1 MPRNITVTF
10 DDGSTHVYQNA
21 PDDVSP
27 DAVHQRAQQEYGKAV
42 KSLYGGRQPNQAQAA
57 PEERSMLQS
66 FGEGALRGAAGIG
79 NTLLSP
85 VRGLANLV
93 APEQSSLSTLV
104 DGKKTRS
111 GPLAPVADYLARIP
125 ESMKW
130 LDQENASNP
139 ISYGAGKLGTE
150 IAMTAPVGG
159 VIGKGLAKVA
169 PMLGGAAP
177 VVNKLAQATASGG
190 MRLGGPAATTAL
202 GWAGDTGLR
211 MAGGAINGAATAG
224 LVDPESAGTG
234 AMIGGAI
241 PGGVAL
247 AGAAGRG
254 IRNSLAVSPEV
265 GKLAQRAKELGIDV
279 PVDRIAQNKP
289 LNALAASL
297 EYVPLSGRAATT
309 EKMGK
314 QLNTA
319 LARTFGQNT
328 DNLTVALDQASKD
341 LGGKFDAV
349 LQSNSVKMTPAFKT
363 ALAEAEDQAANELG
377 PEAASI
383 IHKQIAQLQT
393 KGAAGEIDG
402 QVAYNI
408 KKSLDRI
415 GSGKSDAAFYARD
428 LKRKLMDALNDSLGP
443 DEAKSFAEVRKQYGN
458 MMEIDKLVQ
467 NGAEGGVSAARLG
480 NLRNIRSADLQELA
494 DISAQFLKTR
504 ESPHGALQRLVIGGT
519 AGSIGGAAAGLGALP
534 YLGAAAVAGR
544 GANATLNSNTLR
556 NALIN
561 SSKGA
566 TQLPSGDVSALAQ
579 LLAKSAPV
587 ALTPSGRQ

>member
-1 MPRNITVTF
+1 MPVARF
-10 DDGSTHVYQNA
+10 EMPDGRVARFEVPDGTTPEQAHSMMESHFAGRAKEKPTPA
-21 PDDVSP
+21 PATEGPS
-27 DAVHQRAQQEYGKAV
+27 K
-42 KSLYGGRQPNQAQAA
+42 L
-57 PEERSMLQS
+57 RS
-66 FGEGALRGAAGIG
+66 FAEGALTGAAGIG
-79 NTLLSP
+79 NTLL
-85 VRGLANLV
+85 
-93 APEQSSLSTLV
+93 
-104 DGKKTRS
+104 
-111 GPLAPVADYLARIP
+111 APVKAGAKLVGADGVGEYLDRIP
-125 ESMKW
+125 EAMSG
-130 LDQENASNP
+130 LARDNAENPRSF
-139 ISYGAGKLGTE
+139 GAGKLGAE
-150 IAMTAPVGG
+150 VAMTAPVGG
-159 VIGKGLAKVA
+159 VIGGGLAKVA
-169 PMLGGAAP
+169 PMLGRAAP
-177 VVNKLAQATASGG
+177 VVSKLAQATSSGG
-190 MRLGGPAATTAL
+190 MKLGGPAATTAL
-202 GWAGDTGLR
+202 GRAGDMGLR

-224 LVDPESAGTG
+224 LVDPSSAGAG
-234 AMIGGAI
+234 AAIGGAI

-265 GKLAQRAKELGIDV
+265 AKLAERAKALGIDV

-341 LGGKFDAV
+341 LGGKFDTV

-415 GSGKSDAAFYARD
+415 GSGNSDAAFYARD
-428 LKRKLMDALNDSLGP
+428 LKRKLMDALNDSLGAT
-443 DEAKSFAEVRKQYGN
+443 EAKSFAEVRKQYGN

-480 NLRNIRSADLQELA
+480 NLRNIRSSDLQELA

-504 ESPHGALQRLVIGGT
+504 ESPHGALQRLVIGG
-519 AGSIGGAAAGLGALP
+519 AAVPAAAGLGALP

-544 GANATLNSNTLR
+544 GANATLNSNALR

-561 SSKGA
+561 SAKSSPRLAGD
-566 TQLPSGDVSALAQ
+566 DVSALAQ

>member
-1 MPRNITVTF
+1 MAGPW
-10 DDGSTHVYQNA
+10 
-21 PDDVSP
+21 
-27 DAVHQRAQQEYGKAV
+27 EK
-42 KSLYGGRQPNQAQAA
+42 YGGEQVAEDGPWAKYGGEAVGTQAPAQAA
-57 PEERSMLQS
+57 PEERSKLQS

-79 NTLLSP
+79 NTLLMP
-85 VRGLANLV
+85 VRGLVNLV
-93 APEQSSLSTLV
+93 APEEATLSTLV
-104 DGKKTRS
+104 DGKKRRT
-111 GPLAPVADYLARIP
+111 GMLAPVAEYLDRIP
-125 ESMKW
+125 DSMKR

-139 ISYGAGKLGTE
+139 WSYGAGKLGAE

-159 VIGKGLAKVA
+159 MLGGGIKTAA
-169 PMLGGAAP
+169 PMLGRFAP
-177 VVNKLAQATASGG
+177 IAEKLGEATASGG
-190 MRLGGPAATTAL
+190 MRLGSTAATTAL
-202 GWAGDTGLR
+202 GRAGDMGIR
-211 MAGGAINGAATAG
+211 MAGGALNGAATSG
-224 LVDPESAGTG
+224 MVDPSSAGTG
-234 AMIGGAI
+234 ALIGGVI

-254 IRNSLAVSPEV
+254 IRNSLSVSPEV
-265 GKLAQRAKELGIDV
+265 AGLAERAKALGIDV

-319 LARTFGQNT
+319 LSRTFGQNT
-328 DNLTVALDQASKD
+328 DNLTVALDKASAD
-341 LGGKFDAV
+341 LGSKFDTV
-349 LQSNSVKMTPAFKT
+349 LQSNSVKMTPAFKA
-363 ALAEAEDQAANELG
+363 ALAEAENQASTELG

-504 ESPHGALQRLVIGGT
+504 ESPHGALQRLVIGG
-519 AGSIGGAAAGLGALP
+519 AAVPAAAGLGALP

-544 GANATLNSNTLR
+544 GANATLNSNALR

-561 SSKGA
+561 SAKSSPRLAGD
-566 TQLPSGDVSALAQ
+566 DVSALAQ
-579 LLAKSAPV
+579 RLAKSAPV